1 MPGREKHDE
10 GVKIVG
16 QRSKKEEARTE
27 DTEDTEE
34 YGEFFKV
41 NERLP
46 CWL

>member
-16 QRSKKEEARTE
+16 QRRKKEEARTE
-27 DTEDTEE
+27 E
-34 YGEFFKV
+34 YGGVRRIFKV